1 MTPPVVISFA
11 DAVAKTAHE
20 KHRHVLLGNG
30 FSRAWRD
37 DIFSYS
43 ALLDQAASKGL
54 SPDARSV
61 FDKLNTTDF
70 ETVMRAL
77 RDAAIIVG
85 HYTQGASPLTQQ
97 LEADAASLR
106 EILVQ
111 AIAGNHPARLTEI
124 TQSEFAHARTFL
136 AHFERTY
143 TVNYDLLLYWTFM
156 QAEIEPVLQPDD
168 GFRTPDD
175 GPCEYVTWGIENSNK
190 QNTFYLH
197 GALHLF
203 DAGHELK
210 KYTWSNTG
218 IALMDQVRSA
228 LIAGLFPIF
237 VSEGTSEQKLGR
249 IKHSDFLS
257 RGYRSFANIG
267 GCLFIHGHSMSP
279 QDEHITSLIE
289 TNKVH
294 TLAVGL
300 RTPLSASS
308 LLICE
313 RCEGLVTARAGTRHP
328 LVVMYYDAASAA
340 VWRAA

>member
-1 MTPPVVISFA
+1 MTAPSVITFA
-11 DAVAKTAHE
+11 EAIEKTAHE

-30 FSRAWRD
+30 FSRAWKD

-43 ALLDQAASKGL
+43 ALLDQATAKGL
-54 SPDARSV
+54 TPAARGV
-61 FDKLNTTDF
+61 FDKLKTTDF

-77 RDAAIIVG
+77 RDAATIVE
-85 HYTQGASPLTQQ
+85 HYTNGASPLTQR

-111 AIAGNHPARLTEI
+111 AIAGSHPARLTEI
-124 TQSEFAHARTFL
+124 TQAEFAHARTFL
-136 AHFERTY
+136 ANFERTY
-143 TVNYDLLLYWTFM
+143 TVNYDLLLYWTLM
-156 QAEIEPVLQPDD
+156 QAEIEPVLHPDD

-175 GPCEYVTWGIENSNK
+175 GPCEYVTWGVENSNT

-210 KYTWSNTG
+210 KYTWTNTG
-218 IALMDQVRSA
+218 IALMDQVRAA
-228 LIAGLFPIF
+228 LTAGLFPIF
-237 VSEGTSEQKLGR
+237 VSEGTSEQKLAR

-300 RTPLSASS
+300 RTPLSAGS
-308 LLICE
+308 LRIRD
-313 RCEGLVTARAGTRHP
+313 RCEGLVTARTSTRHP
-328 LVVMYYDAASAA
+328 LNVLYYDAATAA